1 MSAERVALV
10 TGGASGIGR
19 AAAAAFAQAGAA
31 VVVGDRDPDGG
42 RESVADIERA
52 GGRAVFAEL
61 DVTDLDQ
68 VVAAVGTAAR
78 TFGGL
83 DWAFNCA
90 GIQGPLTET
99 AEFDEEA
106 WARVLAVNLT
116 GLWRCMKH
124 EIPLMLERGGGAIVN
139 AASNFGLVAA
149 ARMAAYAASK
159 HGVLGLTKV
168 AAIEYATRGVRVNAV
183 CPGTIDTPMVAKVLD
198 ADPVAGAD
206 LLEQLKQAHPIGRL
220 GAADEVAAA
229 VVWLCSDSA
238 SFVTGVALP
247 VDGGYTIR

>member
-1 MSAERVALV
+1 VSAERVAMV

-19 AAAAAFAQAGAA
+19 AAAAAFARAGAA
-31 VVVGDRDPDGG
+31 VVVGDRDVDGG
-42 RESVADIERA
+42 RESVAEIERA
-52 GGRAVFAEL
+52 GGRAVFVEL

-68 VVAAVGTAAR
+68 VVAAVGTAER

-90 GIQGPLTET
+90 GIQGPLTEV

-106 WARVLAVNLT
+106 WAQTIAVNLT
-116 GLWRCMKH
+116 GVWRCMKH
-124 EIPLMLERGGGAIVN
+124 EIQLMLEHGGGAVVN

-149 ARMAAYAASK
+149 PGMAAYSSSK

-168 AAIEYATRGVRVNAV
+168 AAIEYATRGIRVNAV
-183 CPGTIDTPMVAKVLD
+183 CPGTIDTPMVAKVLN
-198 ADPVAGAD
+198 ADPVAGAH
-206 LLEQLKQAHPIGRL
+206 LLDELKKAHPVGRL
-220 GAADEVAAA
+220 GTADEVAAT